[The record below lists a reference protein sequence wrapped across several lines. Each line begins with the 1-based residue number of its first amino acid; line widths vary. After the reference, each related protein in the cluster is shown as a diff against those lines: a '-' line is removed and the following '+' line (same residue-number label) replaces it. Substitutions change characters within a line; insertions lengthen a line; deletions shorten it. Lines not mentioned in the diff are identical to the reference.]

1 MPAADGTLHL
11 MDITR
16 QQIEQLASLARLE
29 LTATEIDQLVGQLSK
44 IVDYVAQLQRVE
56 TTTVAETLPLTEQLR
71 ADTVKPSA
79 VADAILA
86 QAPDRADRLWKVDA
100 VFS

>member
-1 MPAADGTLHL
+1 MN
-11 MDITR
+11 ITR
-16 QQIEQLASLARLE
+16 AQTEQLAGLVRLE
-29 LTATEIDQLVGQLSK
+29 LTATEIDQLVEQLPK

-56 TTTVAETLPLTEQLR
+56 TTTVAEALPLTEQLR

-79 VADAILA
+79 ATDAILA
-86 QAPDRADRLWKVDA
+86 QAPDRTDRLWKVDA

>member
-1 MPAADGTLHL
+1 

-16 QQIEQLASLARLE
+16 AQTEQLAALVRLE
-29 LTATEIDQLVGQLSK
+29 LTAAEIDQLVEQLPK
-44 IVDYVAQLQRVE
+44 IVDYVARLQQIE
-56 TTTVAETLPLTEQLR
+56 TTAVAEARPPTERLR
-71 ADTVKPSA
+71 ADIIKPSA
-79 VADAILA
+79 AADTILA